1 MLKTKDVNS
10 KNKKK
15 TIVNITD
22 IERQKC
28 YICIEMYKKNERS
41 PPFSKGRLQKKIPE
55 KGHHFELCNSACV
68 CVYCFVCARRFT
80 FSLSLLPI
88 RSKCACVFFFLQ
100 LQCLA
105 APSTGGAHP
114 VAQFKTGVPFLYA
127 AHEGS
132 KIRRKKSMKNAV
144 FFCN

>member
-41 PPFSKGRLQKKIPE
+41 PPFSKGRLQKRKKIPE

-88 RSKCACVFFFLQ
+88 RSKCACVFF
-100 LQCLA
+100 
-105 APSTGGAHP
+105 SYSYS
-114 VAQFKTGVPFLYA
+114 V
-127 AHEGS
+127 
-132 KIRRKKSMKNAV
+132 
-144 FFCN
+144 

>member
-41 PPFSKGRLQKKIPE
+41 PPFSKGRLQKRKKIPE

-68 CVYCFVCARRFT
+68 CVYCFVCVCVGSRFRWACFRFDPSVRVYFFPIVIV
-80 FSLSLLPI
+80 FSRSLNRWSSSACTVQNWGPLSLCSA
-88 RSKCACVFFFLQ
+88 R
-100 LQCLA
+100 
-105 APSTGGAHP
+105 
-114 VAQFKTGVPFLYA
+114 GV
-127 AHEGS
+127 
-132 KIRRKKSMKNAV
+132 
-144 FFCN
+144 